1 MGKSNPYNNKKKG
14 KPKIVNK
21 MEKVIKEGTVEGALN
36 CLQGQIPCF
45 LEHVFIKRK
54 QSTFFEDCMAQL
66 KADEALIQVDF
77 AENYTCQYQ
86 NEIQA
91 AHWSQEQVT
100 LFTVAIWVK
109 VQVTPQPVTLVSL

>member
-1 MGKSNPYNNKKKG
+1 
-14 KPKIVNK
+14 

-109 VQVTPQPVTLVSL
+109 VQATPQPVTLVSLWVMTTAIKKTQ